1 MQKGKN
7 DMLHVNSISKT
18 YHSKP
23 ALNNISLTVQHG
35 ESIGIIGESG
45 SGKSTLGKIIL
56 GLDKPDQGEVHFRGN
71 NLHTLN
77 GKALKKLRRQLQIV
91 FQDSAGSLNPK
102 LPVWKSVVEPLEN
115 YPDVIPSFLKEVRHN
130 RKKMAEVLFQ
140 KVGLSPELLERYPH
154 QLSGG
159 QKQRIA
165 VARGI
170 SLEPDLLVCDEP
182 TSSLDVSVQAQ
193 VLNLLKKLQRD
204 LNLSFL
210 FISHDIAA
218 VQFMCERIVV
228 LKEGLAVDSFLTED
242 LFSESRH
249 PYTKLLV
256 EMSMEQEY
264 N

>member
-1 MQKGKN
+1 
-7 DMLHVNSISKT
+7 MLHVNSISKT

-23 ALNNISLTVQHG
+23 ALRDISLYVNAG
-35 ESIGIIGESG
+35 DSIGIIGESG

-56 GLDKPDQGEVHFRGN
+56 GLEKPDQGDVHFRGS

-77 GKALKKLRRQLQIV
+77 GQALKKLRRHLQIV
-91 FQDSAGSLNPK
+91 FQDPVGSLNPK

-115 YPDVIPSFLKEVRHN
+115 FPDVIPSFLKEVRHD
-130 RKKMAEVLFQ
+130 RKKIAEVLFQ

-228 LKEGLAVDSFLTED
+228 LKDGILVDAFLTRE
-242 LFSESRH
+242 LFSTARH
-249 PYTKLLV
+249 PYTKMLV
-256 EMSMEQEY
+256 EMSMEQDQ
-264 N
+264 

>member
-1 MQKGKN
+1 
-7 DMLHVNSISKT
+7 MLHVNSISKT

-23 ALNNISLTVQHG
+23 ALRDISLYVNAG
-35 ESIGIIGESG
+35 DSIGIIGESG

-56 GLDKPDQGEVHFRGN
+56 GLKKPDQGDVYFRGS

-77 GKALKKLRRQLQIV
+77 GQALKKLRRHLQIV
-91 FQDSAGSLNPK
+91 FQDPVGSLNPK

-115 YPDVIPSFLKEVRHN
+115 FPDVIPSFLKEVRHD
-130 RKKMAEVLFQ
+130 RKKIAEVLFQ

-228 LKEGLAVDSFLTED
+228 LKDGILVDAFLTRE
-242 LFSESRH
+242 LFSTARH
-249 PYTKLLV
+249 PYTKMLV
-256 EMSMEQEY
+256 EMSMEQDQ
-264 N
+264 

>member
-1 MQKGKN
+1 
-7 DMLHVNSISKT
+7 MLHVNSISKM

-23 ALNNISLTVQHG
+23 ALSDISLTVQPG

-56 GLDKPDQGEVHFRGN
+56 GLEKPDQGDVHFRGS
-71 NLHTLN
+71 NLHRLK
-77 GKALKKLRRQLQIV
+77 GQALKAFRRHLQIV
-91 FQDSAGSLNPK
+91 FQDPAGSLNPK

-115 YPDVIPSFLKEVRHN
+115 YPEVIPTFLKEVRYD
-130 RKKMAEVLFQ
+130 RKMMAEVLFK

-170 SLEPDLLVCDEP
+170 SIEPDLLVCDEP

-204 LNLSFL
+204 LNLSLL

-228 LKEGLAVDSFLTED
+228 LKEGIAVDSFLTKD

-264 N
+264 K

>member
-1 MQKGKN
+1 
-7 DMLHVNSISKT
+7 MLHVNSISKT

-23 ALNNISLTVQHG
+23 ALRDISLYVNAG
-35 ESIGIIGESG
+35 DSIGIIGESG

-56 GLDKPDQGEVHFRGN
+56 GLEKPDQGDVHFRGS

-77 GKALKKLRRQLQIV
+77 GQALKKLRRHLQIV
-91 FQDSAGSLNPK
+91 FQDPVGSLNPK

-115 YPDVIPSFLKEVRHN
+115 FPDVIPSFLKEVRHD
-130 RKKMAEVLFQ
+130 RKKIAEVLFQ

-218 VQFMCERIVV
+218 VQFICERIVV
-228 LKEGLAVDSFLTED
+228 LKDGILVDAFLTRE
-242 LFSESRH
+242 LFSTARH
-249 PYTKLLV
+249 PYTKMLV
-256 EMSMEQEY
+256 EMSMEQDQ
-264 N
+264 

>member
-23 ALNNISLTVQHG
+23 ALRDISLYVNAG

-56 GLDKPDQGEVHFRGN
+56 GLEKPDQGDVHFRGS
-71 NLHTLN
+71 NLHTL
-77 GKALKKLRRQLQIV
+77 KAQALKAFRRHLQIV
-91 FQDSAGSLNPK
+91 FQDPVGSLNPK

-115 YPDVIPSFLKEVRHN
+115 FPDVIPSFLKEVRLD
-130 RKKMAEVLFQ
+130 RKKIAEVLFQ

-170 SLEPDLLVCDEP
+170 SLEPELLVCDEP

-218 VQFMCERIVV
+218 VQFICERIVV
-228 LKEGLAVDSFLTED
+228 LKDGILVDAFLTRE
-242 LFSESRH
+242 LFSTARH
-249 PYTKLLV
+249 PYTKMLV
-256 EMSMEQEY
+256 EMSMEQDQ
-264 N
+264 